1 MKQPPTRVGLSA
13 LLAARAR
20 LAVIALMLIMSP
32 VVTPADSPGYGQE
45 TISTASTTVN
55 ETTPTPASPLSGA
68 IHERSKLTGD
78 WWGVRDTLS
87 SQGFA
92 LGVSLTQFYQGVV
105 AGGNERDFEYGG
117 KLDYYLNFDG
127 AKAGLWPGLSLTM
140 HVETRYGE
148 DVNDIEGMLAFA
160 NFNMAFP
167 KAGKTGTGVTALKLT
182 QSLFDHVLLIA
193 GKINTLDD
201 FRLNF
206 TGRNGLERFMNS
218 AIVANIING
227 RTVPYSTYGAGFALF
242 EKEGPEFTF
251 LARDPD
257 NHPTAADLNELFAH
271 GVLLT
276 GSFRLPVTFNGL
288 AGTQVIGGGWSSRH
302 YTSLDPSSW
311 ENIPGQG
318 LVAPEES
325 GSWALYYNF
334 DQYLLVSSSNTN
346 AWLGIFGMS
355 GLSDGNPNSV
365 RWNVT
370 FGVSAGGLIPGRE
383 RDTCGLGYFHIG
395 LSDNFKD
402 LLSGP
407 SAPPGLAQRDEQG
420 VELYYNATFTP
431 WCHLTAD
438 LQIAQ
443 PSTKRLDTTVLLGS
457 RLKIDF

>member
-20 LAVIALMLIMSP
+20 LAAIALMLIMSP

-68 IHERSKLTGD
+68 ILERSKLTGD

-105 AGGNERDFEYGG
+105 AGGNGRDFEYGG

-167 KAGKTGTGVTALKLT
+167 EAEKTGTGITALKLT

-218 AIVANIING
+218 AMVANIINA
-227 RTVPYSTYGAGFALF
+227 RTIPYSTYGAGFAVF
-242 EKEGPEFTF
+242 AYNGPEFTF
-251 LARDPD
+251 LVRDPND
-257 NHPTAADLNELFAH
+257 HAASSDLDKLFAN
-271 GVLLT
+271 GVVLT
-276 GSFRLPVTFNGL
+276 SSIRVPVSPFGL
-288 AGTQVIGGGWSSRH
+288 SGTQVLGGNWSS
-302 YTSLDPSSW
+302 
-311 ENIPGQG
+311 
-318 LVAPEES
+318 
-325 GSWALYYNF
+325 
-334 DQYLLVSSSNTN
+334 
-346 AWLGIFGMS
+346 
-355 GLSDGNPNSV
+355 
-365 RWNVT
+365 
-370 FGVSAGGLIPGRE
+370 
-383 RDTCGLGYFHIG
+383 
-395 LSDNFKD
+395 
-402 LLSGP
+402 
-407 SAPPGLAQRDEQG
+407 
-420 VELYYNATFTP
+420 
-431 WCHLTAD
+431 
-438 LQIAQ
+438 
-443 PSTKRLDTTVLLGS
+443 
-457 RLKIDF
+457 